1 MADENIAKWQQRLE
15 DHFSYQGI
23 VGGRLLPL
31 VMEQERL
38 AGDEF
43 ITKYKGYRVIA
54 DSFLDFFAETLNA
67 AIHARQQVGWPKDHP
82 WYAPCVL
89 AFVTQFRGMRAAEI
103 LSMNGYP
110 LDGYAL
116 QRNLKDQA
124 LLIGGVVM
132 GITSFPAL
140 AGTRGV
146 DTLKQWDE
154 TTRELVFRNR
164 LKEEVSVFRKMIGAS
179 SGLDGEQIAIL
190 KRWNRLFNMQVH
202 GAGLTNYREANA
214 WILQGQAPSIGPR
227 IDIDANS
234 VFMNQSNEIAWMTLR
249 ILPFLQLADT
259 PFDRTWQEKWGV
271 LDDSFRFTIEGL
283 GKIGKRIAPAF
294 ISMIDRN
301 FATSPTTRYVERG

>member
-1 MADENIAKWQQRLE
+1 MDRSIGVNLMLAEKDSDVRTQARMVSSRSRVSSEHGVANMADENIAKWQQRLE
-15 DHFSYQGI
+15 EHFSYQGS

-31 VMEQERL
+31 VIEKERL
-38 AGDEF
+38 SGAEF
-43 ITKYKGYRVIA
+43 ITTYKGYRVLA
-54 DSFLDFFAETLNA
+54 DSFLDFFAETLNVA
-67 AIHARQQVGWPKDHP
+67 MHARQQVGWPKGHL

-124 LLIGGVVM
+124 LLIGGVVR

-154 TTRELVFRNR
+154 TARELVFRNR
-164 LKEEVSVFRKMIGAS
+164 LKEEVSVFHKMIGAS

-202 GAGLTNYREANA
+202 GAWLTNYREADA
-214 WILQGQAPSIGPR
+214 WILQGAGPLDWSSHR
-227 IDIDANS
+227 HRCKRGLHEPVERDCVD
-234 VFMNQSNEIAWMTLR
+234 
-249 ILPFLQLADT
+249 DT
-259 PFDRTWQEKWGV
+259 SDFAVSATCRH
-271 LDDSFRFTIEGL
+271 SFRPYLAREMGCS
-283 GKIGKRIAPAF
+283 R
-294 ISMIDRN
+294 
-301 FATSPTTRYVERG
+301 